1 MATLQV
7 LVVGGRELSERLGA
21 DAGTPRLRILGPF
34 PPSVAAAA
42 GLAPDV
48 IVVDLA
54 AGGIPSIAELTTRF
68 PAARILVAAADDAA
82 ASMALAAGA
91 AGVFPGPGGDA
102 AAAVRRVAAGHLVV
116 DRHPSVGPDASRLD
130 GLTTRE
136 REVLRLVA
144 EGWSTADIAG
154 MLGISPAT
162 VQRHVGSA
170 LAKLGVRSKVE
181 AAKVAWRAGLAA
193 IPAAV

>member
-7 LVVGGRELSERLGA
+7 LVVGDRELSERLGA
-21 DAGTPRLRILGPF
+21 DAGTPRFRVLGPF
-34 PPSVAAAA
+34 PPSVASAA

-48 IVVDLA
+48 IVVDLH
-54 AGGIPSIAELTTRF
+54 AGGLPTVVDLVARF
-68 PAARILVAAADDAA
+68 PTARILVAGAEDAD

-116 DRHPSVGPDASRLD
+116 DRNPSVRPDAGRLD
-130 GLTTRE
+130 GLTARE

-144 EGWSTADIAG
+144 EGCTTVEIARV
-154 MLGISPAT
+154 LGIAPTT
-162 VQRHVGSA
+162 VHRHVGSA

-181 AAKVAWRAGLAA
+181 AAKVAWRTGLAA
-193 IPAAV
+193 MPAPV